1 MEKMFI
7 RGRELWI
14 TATWL
19 WKRLLVG
26 REEDA
31 TNGLFASTSANLRG
45 CAFDRAA
52 VPSGPFALIR
62 TWL

>member
-1 MEKMFI
+1 VEKMFI

-19 WKRLLVG
+19 WKTVLMG

-31 TNGLFASTSANLRG
+31 TSGLFASRLANLRG
-45 CAFDRAA
+45 RASDRGA
-52 VPSGPFALIR
+52 VPSGSSALIR